1 MIDHVGLYGIPDDGS
16 RYSPNGNTHDH
27 GIASVRDGTCR
38 AIELE
43 RYSRVKHDNRLGR
56 FITQLLPL
64 ISDEQNKSVSSVN
77 SFLGSG
83 FESQDGSF
91 RLKGRDMKI
100 SDIAIPTDCEING
113 QSVDAHIM
121 CHEFA
126 HIASCLP
133 FIGTF
138 DDNSLLFHFDGGAFN
153 SSSSV
158 WAWESGKPRLIE
170 ASWDELKD
178 VSNNFNVNPLSR
190 RILGLTAED
199 HLSMPG
205 KLMGYASYGHRN
217 NELENWLRSNH
228 WFRGVD
234 DTDELLQEIGYFFG
248 KRMEKFDAHRQEF
261 MDIAYALQHGFE
273 ESVLQY
279 LGDVK
284 ERTGLNRL
292 FYAGG
297 SALNINANSRI
308 ANELGFDRFFIPPCC
323 SDCGL
328 AVGAAAWS
336 YYVENGPLPTHPPFL
351 GIHDVPPSYS
361 HITGL
366 SDSLA
371 KGNCIGLVSGRSES
385 GPRALGHRSI
395 VARPDDVNLR
405 IRVSEIMK
413 RREWYRPVAPVLAD
427 IVAREILE
435 DYQEGDELAQ
445 YMLSSYHVNPQYVP
459 KLSGV
464 IHVDGS
470 VRAEVISKDFG
481 ALYDVLIDLHD
492 RHGIFGL
499 LLTSFNSK
507 GEPIVE
513 TIDDAQLTASK
524 IALDGLVIL

>member
-1 MIDHVGLYGIPDDGS
+1 MYGIPDDGS
-16 RYSPNGNTHDH
+16 RYSPKGNTHDH
-27 GIASVRDGTCR
+27 GIASVSNGVCR
-38 AIELE
+38 SIELE

-56 FITQLLPL
+56 FINQLLPL
-64 ISDEQNKSVSSVN
+64 ICGGQNASVTSVN

-83 FESQDGSF
+83 FESHDGSF
-91 RLKGRDMKI
+91 RLKGRNMRI
-100 SDIAIPTDCEING
+100 SDISISTDCEING

-133 FIGTF
+133 FIGSF
-138 DDNSLLFHFDGGAFN
+138 DENSLLFHFDGGAFN

-170 ASWDELKD
+170 ASWDKLKD

-190 RILGLTAED
+190 RILGLTVED

-217 NELENWLRSNH
+217 DELEKWLRSNH
-228 WFRGVD
+228 WFLDVD

-248 KRMEKFDAHRQEF
+248 KPMEKFDARCQEF
-261 MDIAYALQHGFE
+261 MDIAYAIQHGFE

-279 LGDVK
+279 LRDIK

-308 ANELGFDRFFIPPCC
+308 FNELGFDRFFIPPCC

-336 YYVENGPLPTHPPFL
+336 YYLENGSLPVHPPFL
-351 GIHDVPPSYS
+351 GICEAPSS
-361 HITGL
+361 SGSISGL

-371 KGNCIGLVSGRSES
+371 DGKCIGIVSGRSES

-395 VARPDDVNLR
+395 IARPDDVDLR
-405 IRVSEIMK
+405 VKVSEIMK
-413 RREWYRPVAPVLAD
+413 RREWYRPVAPILAD
-427 IVAREILE
+427 VIAREILE
-435 DYQEGDELAQ
+435 DYRDGDELAR
-445 YMLSSYHVNPQYVP
+445 YMLSSYHVKPQYVP

-481 ALYDVLIDLHD
+481 ALYDVLMDLHD
-492 RHGIFGL
+492 RYGIFGL
-499 LLTSFNSK
+499 LLTSFNSR

-513 TIDDAQLTASK
+513 TLDDAQRTASR